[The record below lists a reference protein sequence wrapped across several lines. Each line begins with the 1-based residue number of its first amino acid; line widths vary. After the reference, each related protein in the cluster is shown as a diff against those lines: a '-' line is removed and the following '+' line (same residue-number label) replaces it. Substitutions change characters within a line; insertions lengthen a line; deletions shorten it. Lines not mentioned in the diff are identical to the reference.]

1 MKISQARGAAW
12 AKAQGWESPRNME
25 DPPQSEVGYPEKDA
39 GRSDWKALE
48 SRAEDL
54 THVAMGSH
62 GGVCAGADVV
72 QRMKQE
78 QVEVARMQGEPGWEV
93 GVRGRGAAPA
103 AQPGVHRR
111 DRQMQRVVLNS
122 APRLQLGICC

>member
-1 MKISQARGAAW
+1 MLEDLIG
-12 AKAQGWESPRNME
+12 KAF
-25 DPPQSEVGYPEKDA
+25 
-39 GRSDWKALE
+39 E

-62 GGVCAGADVV
+62 GGFCAGADVV

-78 QVEVARMQGEPGWEV
+78 QVEVAQMQGEPGWDV
-93 GVRGRGAAPA
+93 GGGGRGAAPA
-103 AQPGVHRR
+103 AQPGAHRR
-111 DRQMQRVVLNS
+111 DRQMQRVMLNS

>member
-25 DPPQSEVGYPEKDA
+25 DPLQLEVGYPEKDA
-39 GRSDWKALE
+39 GTSDWKALE

-54 THVAMGSH
+54 THVAVGNQ
-62 GGVCAGADVV
+62 GGMCAGADVV

-78 QVEVARMQGEPGWEV
+78 QVEVARMQGEPGWEAGW
-93 GVRGRGAAPA
+93 GVEEQPQLPSQELIGGTGRCKG
-103 AQPGVHRR
+103 
-111 DRQMQRVVLNS
+111 S
-122 APRLQLGICC
+122 C